1 MGNILG
7 AYLLPHP
14 PIILEEIGK
23 GEEKKAKDTIN
34 GMKAVSQD
42 IKEKS
47 PTTIIIITPHGPLFR
62 DSISISV
69 EEQLRGDFARFGHGN
84 LNFKFKN
91 NLALAYKIIENSLKE
106 GISIVEVDEKSSK
119 QYNIDNSLDHG
130 TLVPLYYVDK
140 EYKSYNL
147 IHITYGLLSPD
158 GLFSFGKIIEKTVQ
172 SSEEDVVIIAS
183 GDLSHKLSKDGPYEY
198 SPDGKVFDKKIIDI
212 IRRGKLKELKPFD
225 LNLVENAGECGLRS
239 LMIMAGAIDGY
250 RLETEVSSYEGPF
263 GVGYA
268 TAKIDLFEGE
278 SSYVKL
284 AKESLESYIR
294 TGKEIPTPENISG
307 NKKGVFV
314 TIKKNNLLRGC
325 IGTIEPRRASVEIE
339 IIKNAISAGTEDPRF
354 QAVKESEL
362 DDLVYSVDILEE
374 PEPISSLEELDIDKY
389 GVIVF
394 RGMKKSLLLPNL
406 EGINSAEEQV
416 DIALKKAG
424 INPHEEY
431 KMERFEVKRYY

>member
-1 MGNILG
+1 
-7 AYLLPHP
+7 
-14 PIILEEIGK
+14 
-23 GEEKKAKDTIN
+23 
-34 GMKAVSQD
+34 
-42 IKEKS
+42 
-47 PTTIIIITPHGPLFR
+47 
-62 DSISISV
+62 
-69 EEQLRGDFARFGHGN
+69 
-84 LNFKFKN
+84 
-91 NLALAYKIIENSLKE
+91 
-106 GISIVEVDEKSSK
+106 
-119 QYNIDNSLDHG
+119 
-130 TLVPLYYVDK
+130 
-140 EYKSYNL
+140 
-147 IHITYGLLSPD
+147 
-158 GLFSFGKIIEKTVQ
+158 
-172 SSEEDVVIIAS
+172 
-183 GDLSHKLSKDGPYEY
+183 
-198 SPDGKVFDKKIIDI
+198 
-212 IRRGKLKELKPFD
+212 
-225 LNLVENAGECGLRS
+225 
-239 LMIMAGAIDGY
+239 MIMAGAIDGY

-294 TGKEIPTPENISG
+294 TGKEISTPENISG

>member
-69 EEQLRGDFARFGHGN
+69 EEQLRGDFARFGHDN

-147 IHITYGLLSPD
+147 IHITYGLLSPE

-212 IRRGKLKELKPFD
+212 IRKGKLKELKLFD
-225 LNLVENAGECGLRS
+225 LNLAENAGECGLRS

-250 RLETEVSSYEGPF
+250 RLETEVLSYEGPF

-294 TGKEIPTPENISG
+294 TGKEISTPENISG